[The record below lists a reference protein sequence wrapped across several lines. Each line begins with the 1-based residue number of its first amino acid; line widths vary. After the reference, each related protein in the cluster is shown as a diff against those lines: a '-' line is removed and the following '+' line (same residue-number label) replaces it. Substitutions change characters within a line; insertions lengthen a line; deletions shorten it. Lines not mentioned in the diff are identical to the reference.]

1 MNNVI
6 LILLLVASTPL
17 SLAAQYT
24 TRLMPPN
31 DNTFT
36 ESGGAVSYNP
46 AGDWFVVS
54 RQNETV
60 NGDEQTGAVYLYRY
74 DNTWQLNTRLL
85 APLPRVHMSFGFA
98 TAMRGD
104 VLLVGSADGM
114 HIFRKDNQGN
124 WSSEGLIARL
134 LNARNEQFRPFDFI
148 TDNTVVF
155 GSSVYEYI
163 GGTWQH
169 TSELSETGIN
179 ALAMEDFIWIQ
190 QGRGTEV
197 KYLVYKKENNGW
209 NLFQEI
215 DAFGGKDLSVHGNWA
230 AFHFNDGGTHIVK
243 TYKFDGSEWVF
254 HSDISHNEATFFF
267 AQTISLYGNRLLIGD
282 WFYGHR
288 VEGFTPIDD
297 GIAYL
302 YEYDEGSDT
311 WGYVES
317 YSGLEGEVFGV
328 AVSLTDQAILVD
340 SREGTYVFEAPA
352 VATSNERVSSLEP
365 ELTIYPNPVT
375 SHATITIQP
384 EVSSRVQVRI
394 YDMLGREVE
403 TLYNDYLY
411 AGETKSIRF
420 ERGRYSSGAYVITI
434 QAGASVSSQ
443 ILIVN

>member
-1 MNNVI
+1 MNKLFLNK
-6 LILLLVASTPL
+6 LILVVLLAISVPL
-17 SLAAQYT
+17 SASAQFT
-24 TRLMPPN
+24 ARLMPPN

-54 RQNETV
+54 RPNETV
-60 NGDEQTGAVYLYRY
+60 NGDEQTGAIYLYKY
-74 DNTWQLNTRLL
+74 DNNWQLNTRLL

-163 GGTWQH
+163 GGTWQN

-179 ALAMEDFIWIQ
+179 ALASEDFIWIQ
-190 QGRGTEV
+190 QGKGTEV

-209 NLFQEI
+209 SLFQEI
-215 DAFGGKDLSVHGNWA
+215 EAFGGRDLSVQGNWA
-230 AFHFNDGGTHIVK
+230 AFHFNDGGMHKVK
-243 TYKFDGSEWVF
+243 TYNFDGNEWVF
-254 HSDISHNEATFFF
+254 HSDISHNEATFLF
-267 AQTISLYGNRLLIGD
+267 AENISVYGNRLLIGD

-288 VEGFTPIDD
+288 VEGLAPIDD

-352 VATSNERVSSLEP
+352 VATSSKRITSLQP
-365 ELTIYPNPVT
+365 EISIYPNPVT
-375 SHATITIQP
+375 SQATINIQP
-384 EVSSRVQVRI
+384 EASGDRV
-394 YDMLGREVE
+394 
-403 TLYNDYLY
+403 
-411 AGETKSIRF
+411 
-420 ERGRYSSGAYVITI
+420 
-434 QAGASVSSQ
+434 
-443 ILIVN
+443 